1 MSIMSNLREN
11 KVIFSIFLLKKKITH
26 TTYLFQNSFIK
37 KLLQFFI
44 TVVDTELFKT
54 VVFKVFWKT
63 EVKLL
68 W

>member
-1 MSIMSNLREN
+1 MSNLMEN
-11 KVIFSIFLLKKKITH
+11 NVTFSIFLLKKKVKFNN

-54 VVFKVFWKT
+54 VVFKVFWKI